1 MYLCICSESVVSI
14 GLLHRQGRQAP
25 DEMMAEGPEV
35 NYECGL
41 PTRRLEDYSG
51 GRCTKKM
58 GYFPCASSH
67 LTDRGETSIC
77 GIYVDPYVGETK
89 AGQPIPSRSSTA
101 FGHAGR

>member
-1 MYLCICSESVVSI
+1 
-14 GLLHRQGRQAP
+14 LHRQGRQAP

-51 GRCTKKM
+51 GRYTKKM

-67 LTDRGETSIC
+67 LTDRGETSDRQRVQTC
-77 GIYVDPYVGETK
+77 GIYVDAYVGETK
-89 AGQPIPSRSSTA
+89 TRQPIPFRSSTA